1 MRKRKPYPGDLRDAE
16 WHVLEPLVPQV
27 KPGGGPEKYPR
38 RKLLN
43 GIRYVLHIGCS
54 ERSGPHD
61 LPEWRS
67 AYYYFC
73 LWKKDG
79 TWQRIYDRLRGDL
92 RESMSRSRQASAGI
106 LDGQSV
112 KTTEKRGTRG

>member
-92 RESMSRSRQASAGI
+92 RESMGRSRQASAGI

-112 KTTEKRGTRG
+112 KTTEKRGIRG